1 LTEEAKAGW
10 GKGVSP
16 GNKLKKRRK
25 EMVVV
30 DEVFAQMVR
39 HMFTCAS
46 GTGLSLVFWVWKKT
60 RRRLEAL
67 RLQA

>member
-1 LTEEAKAGW
+1 
-10 GKGVSP
+10 
-16 GNKLKKRRK
+16 
-25 EMVVV
+25 MVVV
-30 DEVFAQMVR
+30 DDLFAQMVR

-46 GTGLSLVFWVWKKT
+46 GNLSLVLVFWVWKKT